1 MIRTSKPSVH
11 IMHDRSFNTSIEA
24 INYANEKG
32 YKITHIDKYFM
43 KGAFVFNYK
52 FTREAIKNNNNESN
66 E

>member
-1 MIRTSKPSVH
+1 
-11 IMHDRSFNTSIEA
+11 MHDRSFSTASEA

-32 YKITHIDKYFM
+32 YKITHIEKYFM

>member
-11 IMHDRSFNTSIEA
+11 IMHDRSFSTASEA

-32 YKITHIDKYFM
+32 YKITHIEKYFM

-52 FTREAIKNNNNESN
+52 FTREINNNESN

>member
-1 MIRTSKPSVH
+1 
-11 IMHDRSFNTSIEA
+11 MHDRSFSTAAEA
-24 INYANEKG
+24 TNYANEKG

-52 FTREAIKNNNNESN
+52 FTRITIKNNESN